1 MNPHTA
7 SEERG
12 EQKTLGYMLLK
23 SFHQVQNLVV
33 VRQVQY
39 VVKILLKFKKQLIVL
54 WLEYCFLFRT
64 LGTVAVVL
72 HKVHF

>member
-12 EQKTLGYMLLK
+12 EQKTSVYMLLK
-23 SFHQVQNLVV
+23 SLHQVQNLVV

-39 VVKILLKFKKQLIVL
+39 VVEIFLKSKQQLIML
-54 WLEYCFLFRT
+54 WLE
-64 LGTVAVVL
+64 
-72 HKVHF
+72 

>member
-12 EQKTLGYMLLK
+12 EQKTSVYMLLK
-23 SFHQVQNLVV
+23 SLHQVQNLVV

-39 VVKILLKFKKQLIVL
+39 VVKIFFEVQEAADHVVVRIV
-54 WLEYCFLFRT
+54 FS
-64 LGTVAVVL
+64 V
-72 HKVHF
+72 

>member
-12 EQKTLGYMLLK
+12 EQKTSVYMLLK
-23 SFHQVQNLVV
+23 SLHQVQNLV

-39 VVKILLKFKKQLIVL
+39 VVKIFLTSKKQLSML
-54 WLEYCFLFRT
+54 WLE
-64 LGTVAVVL
+64 
-72 HKVHF
+72 